1 MRHSH
6 GLALLLLLAPGLV
19 RAQDTPESLL
29 PATTQVYLRFDGL
42 DAHRAAYA
50 KTALGQMLQG
60 DTGTFFTSLF
70 KQLEEGASA
79 AATLSQLLGGASPQ
93 QMKKM
98 QADAKAIARLP
109 GLLSDKGFL
118 LALEVRSLEPPQGQL
133 TLILPD
139 AGAKP
144 DPLFGALRL
153 ATTLAKA
160 DVKEI
165 KVADRTV
172 SSLNLE
178 VVHLTWWVEGK
189 HAVLTLGTDTP
200 EVVVKS
206 TTTGKHAR
214 LTANPLFKRLQSF
227 DKFETSA
234 RAFVDTG
241 AFVTMGG
248 KRGPDVRR
256 LLDDLGLAG
265 LKSLVLYSG
274 YDGKASRDLVE
285 WDMPGPRKGLLT
297 LLGGKSFRLA
307 DVPPLPPD
315 VVSWSMTNFD
325 TGTLYDTLVQAV
337 ENVVRLVS
345 PDDVA
350 KVKGFLQ
357 EADKALGIDLRKD
370 LLGTLGDRLAQY
382 SSPGEG
388 PLALG
393 QTILLRVK
401 DADKLQGALDQ
412 AIKGLAQ
419 AAGVDVQI
427 KKRNYRGAELRMV
440 QVRQQGFIFVPTY
453 TIVDGWLAVSL
464 FPQPIEGYIAR
475 LKGTLP
481 AWKPSPE
488 VEEALRQM
496 PKEFI
501 SISWSDP
508 RPSVT
513 QLLSIA
519 PLIGGA
525 VASFA
530 PQVDFDVSTVP
541 NAQEV
546 TRHLFPNV
554 TVTTDDGKTLRSETR
569 ASLSLPFDLAGLD
582 TYAILGL
589 VSAFGSFAGAD
600 FLDVFAEF
608 IDLVADFIDLILDL
622 VPGQASVPPSAFLG
636 RRFAQPGPLF
646 YNLADRPRSGKSAH
660 SALRRFAHEGGPP
673 KS

>member
-29 PATTQVYLRFDGL
+29 PATTQVYLRFDGV
-42 DAHRAAYA
+42 DAHRAAHA

-60 DTGTFFTSLF
+60 DTGTFLASLY
-70 KQLEEGASA
+70 KQIEEGASA
-79 AATLSQLLGGASPQ
+79 AATMSQLFSGASPQ

-98 QADAKAIARLP
+98 QAEAAALARLP
-109 GLLSDKGFL
+109 GLIADKGFV
-118 LALEVRSLEPPQGQL
+118 LAFEVRSLDPPQGQL

-153 ATTLAKA
+153 AAALAKA
-160 DVKEI
+160 NIKETRI
-165 KVADRTV
+165 ADRTV
-172 SSLNLE
+172 FSLNLE

-189 HAVLTLGTDTP
+189 HAVLTLGTDNP

-214 LTANPLFKRLQSF
+214 LSGTPLFKRLQSF
-227 DKFETSA
+227 DKFETAA
-234 RAFVDTG
+234 RAFIDAA
-241 AFVTMGG
+241 AFVKLGG
-248 KRGPDVRR
+248 RRGPEVRR
-256 LLDDLGLAG
+256 LLDDLGLDG
-265 LKSLVLYSG
+265 LKSLVFYSG
-274 YDGKASRDLVE
+274 YDGKAQRDLVE

-315 VVSWSMTNFD
+315 AVSWSTTNFD
-325 TGTLYDTLVQAV
+325 TAALYDTLLQAV

-345 PDDVA
+345 PDDVP
-350 KVKGFLQ
+350 KVKGFTQ
-357 EADKALGIDLRKD
+357 EADKLLGIDLRKD

-393 QTILLRVK
+393 QTFLLRVK
-401 DADKLQGALDQ
+401 DADKLQGALEQ
-412 AIKGLAQ
+412 AIEGLAQ
-419 AAGVDVQI
+419 AAEVKVQI
-427 KKRNYRGAELRMV
+427 KKRKYQGVEMRLV

-453 TIVDGWLAVSL
+453 AIVDGWLAVSL
-464 FPQPIEGYIAR
+464 FPQPIEGFIAR
-475 LKGTLP
+475 TKGTLP
-481 AWKPSPE
+481 AWKPSPDI
-488 VEEALRQM
+488 EEALRQM
-496 PKEFI
+496 PGEFI
-501 SISWSDP
+501 SISWNDP

-519 PLIGGA
+519 PLVGGA

-554 TVTTDDGKTLRSETR
+554 SVTTDDGKTLRSETR
-569 ASLSLPFDLAGLD
+569 SSLSLPFDVAGLD
-582 TYAILGL
+582 TYAIFGL
-589 VSAFGSFAGAD
+589 LSAFGSFVGIE
-600 FLDVFAEF
+600 DVFVDV
-608 IDLVADFIDLILDL
+608 IDAIADGEVLELIEDFF
-622 VPGQASVPPSAFLG
+622 AS
-636 RRFAQPGPLF
+636 
-646 YNLADRPRSGKSAH
+646 
-660 SALRRFAHEGGPP
+660 
-673 KS
+673 